1 MELNLL
7 GGGVNV
13 NADKQLFP
21 GNDAKVFLLY
31 CIGKGLISGRIGVT
45 MTEKTKIKGLIL
57 SELES
62 WMAEIGEKPFRAR
75 QIYQWMYQKN
85 VRSFSEMLNL
95 SKGLRDKLAD
105 TASLSLFTAYEKFE
119 SKLDKSIKY
128 LFHLADGQ
136 AVEAVYM
143 EEEKRRTVCLSTMV
157 GCPLACP
164 YCATGAMGFKR
175 NLSAGEIIDQ
185 LLLIQNDLGAKATNI
200 VFMGMGEPFLNYDNV
215 LKSAS
220 ILNSEL
226 GPEIAA
232 RRITISTAGL
242 APEIRRFAEEGH
254 RFKLAVSLN
263 GTTDV
268 QRNEMVPIN
277 RKYPLRDLLSAIQY
291 YTKLS
296 RRQIT
301 FEYILID
308 GFNDSEQDA
317 KRLIS
322 LLAQI
327 PCKIN
332 VIPYN
337 ENEFLPYK
345 SPSEQ
350 KLNNFLKHLYRAP
363 FVVTVR
369 RSKGQDIAAACGQ
382 LYIRDQEVS

>member
-1 MELNLL
+1 M
-7 GGGVNV
+7 
-13 NADKQLFP
+13 
-21 GNDAKVFLLY
+21 
-31 CIGKGLISGRIGVT
+31 
-45 MTEKTKIKGLIL
+45 IKYSIVGFSL

-62 WMAEIGEKPFRAR
+62 WMTEIGEKPFRAR
-75 QIYQWMYQKN
+75 QIYQWMYKKS
-85 VRSFSEMLNL
+85 VRSFAEMLNL
-95 SKGLRDKLAD
+95 SKDLREKLAD
-105 TASLSLFTAYEKFE
+105 TASLSLFTAHEKLE

-136 AVEAVYM
+136 AVETVYM

-157 GCPLACP
+157 GCPIACP
-164 YCATGAMGFKR
+164 YCATGVMGFKR
-175 NLSAGEIIDQ
+175 NLSAGEIVDQ
-185 LLLIQNDLGAKATNI
+185 LLFIQSDLGTKATNI

-215 LKSAS
+215 IRAAS

-242 APEIRRFAEEGH
+242 VPEIRRFADEGH

-263 GTTDV
+263 GATDL

-277 RKYPLRDLLSAIQY
+277 RKYPLRDLMAAIQY
-291 YTKLS
+291 YTRLS
-296 RRQIT
+296 RRKIT

-308 GFNDSEQDA
+308 DFNDSEQDA

-322 LLAQI
+322 LLSQVS
-327 PCKIN
+327 CKIN

-382 LYIRDQEVS
+382 LYIRDQHDS

>member
-1 MELNLL
+1 M
-7 GGGVNV
+7 
-13 NADKQLFP
+13 
-21 GNDAKVFLLY
+21 
-31 CIGKGLISGRIGVT
+31 T
-45 MTEKTKIKGLIL
+45 MTEKTKIKGLTL

-105 TASLSLFTAYEKFE
+105 TVSLSLFTAYEKFE

-263 GTTDV
+263 GTTDT